1 MATPTLTVR
10 PLIPPSEAFT
20 LFLNVS
26 NAFAAPFS
34 LPPSPGTHPNA
45 AAAPWTIS
53 PSGPRIPL
61 TTKMRKAAFSVF
73 HTVFHA
79 VLTAARTVLTAPVMV
94 PKLRTIH
101 KTARPTGPV
110 MMPRSSG
117 QFRRTQFHT
126 PMITARTSCQTRCT
140 NAQICRWYLM
150 ISTATAMTAAA
161 SATHGR
167 ALVAAFHSH
176 VAAAATRSDFTNV
189 ATAVAAEPIADTTVP
204 IPDFAAPATVR
215 SFPPIVPAVPEN
227 ADAAASEDTNPSRS
241 RPIQFAV
248 AWAAPM
254 PFFTPPIAVPTP
266 RIAGFSFPAA
276 VVAAYRYRA
285 SRSSAV
291 FLLSDARIPDR
302 GSSSCSRL
310 LEFPTPARPAIAFPT
325 FRITVPRFFSTCTAS
340 GVSVR
345 NVAMRLWNPVWPDRV
360 VPHTRNFAVILS
372 IPDSRDCDVGRNA
385 FRIPPIPTT
394 TFPIAAAILVIAGP
408 VFFASAP
415 VNDLNPA
422 EDRPVFSWPM
432 MPRSAFLTGARNGF
446 IDARIF
452 GSRPSPL
459 LMTPTTPGAAAVV
472 NAFHLFCVSPSWRA
486 RDFTAGDI
494 PANAAFSA
502 FSAATR
508 CAEGVAEAYLACA
521 AAYAVAP
528 LDASVNTV
536 LATAPN
542 TPIPAPAAANPA
554 ASPPAAT
561 TIPAMA
567 GSRTPE
573 ARLTPASASLN
584 LLPPELAA
592 SAAAPNPVISPARPA
607 MPPRASCAAFD
618 WRFIAAL
625 FRSTAWF
632 AFSTCL
638 VKDANA
644 GPPRSSPRITKR
656 SMFATFRHTPSSR
669 CTASMALRAALRNSR
684 ALSAMGRSNHP
695 GLPSWRLRVHP
706 HRLRGPCP

>member
-10 PLIPPSEAFT
+10 PLIPPSDALTFA
-20 LFLNVS
+20 LNVS
-26 NAFAAPFS
+26 NALAAVFS

-45 AAAPWTIS
+45 AAAPWMIS

-73 HTVFHA
+73 HTAFHA
-79 VLTAARTVLTAPVMV
+79 RDTAPRTVLTAAVIF

-432 MPRSAFLTGARNGF
+432 MPRSAFSTGARNGF

-459 LMTPTTPGAAAVV
+459 LMTPTTP
-472 NAFHLFCVSPSWRA
+472 
-486 RDFTAGDI
+486 
-494 PANAAFSA
+494 
-502 FSAATR
+502 
-508 CAEGVAEAYLACA
+508 
-521 AAYAVAP
+521 
-528 LDASVNTV
+528 
-536 LATAPN
+536 
-542 TPIPAPAAANPA
+542 AAANPA
-554 ASPPAAT
+554 ARPPTAT
-561 TIPAMA
+561 TTPAMA
-567 GSRTPE
+567 GSRTPV
-573 ARLTPASASLN
+573 ARLIPARTRWKVVD
-584 LLPPELAA
+584 LLLAA
-592 SAAAPNPVISPARPA
+592 VAAAPNPVISPARPA
-607 MPPRASCAAFD
+607 MPPRASCAAAD

-638 VKDANA
+638 AKDANA
-644 GPPRSSPRITKR
+644 GPPRSSPNITKR
-656 SMFATFRHTPSSR
+656 SMFATKRHPPWSRRQLSPLRLLALHGTQSVWYPGGNPCLTSQIVKRVPPMRGSPNSSLRCAPPSPLMWSI
-669 CTASMALRAALRNSR
+669 ASFSVAPQHAQDV
-684 ALSAMGRSNHP
+684 P
-695 GLPSWRLRVHP
+695 
-706 HRLRGPCP
+706 